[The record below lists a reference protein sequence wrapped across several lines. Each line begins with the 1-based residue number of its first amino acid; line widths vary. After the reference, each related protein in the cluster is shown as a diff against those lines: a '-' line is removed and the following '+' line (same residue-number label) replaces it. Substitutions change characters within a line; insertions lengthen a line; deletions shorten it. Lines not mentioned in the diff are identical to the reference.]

1 MERSDVSIPCGT
13 LTLEGVLETPG
24 TAKGPLPGAV
34 ICHPHPLYGGN
45 MHNNVVK
52 AARNALMDEG
62 FTCLR
67 FNFRGTGGSW
77 GKHGNGIEE
86 LEDVMAAVDFLEARS
101 EIDRKRLVIAG
112 YSFGCWVGLRAVA
125 RDSRIGL
132 LIGISPP
139 VNDYDFDF
147 LKKETRPKLLITGDR
162 DFVCS
167 KDRFLKLLDEI
178 PEPKKGIIIPGADH
192 FHGGNEGVIADE
204 TKAFLAQY
212 PFDERGD

>member
-13 LTLEGVLETPG
+13 LTLEGVLERPEM
-24 TAKGPLPGAV
+24 AKAPLPGAV

-45 MHNNVVK
+45 MHNSVVK
-52 AARNALMDEG
+52 AVRNALIDEG

-77 GKHGNGIEE
+77 GKHGNGIDE
-86 LEDVMAAVDFLEARS
+86 LEDVLAAVDFLEARS
-101 EIDRKRLVIAG
+101 EIDRKRLVLAG
-112 YSFGCWVGLRAVA
+112 YSFGCWVGLKAAA
-125 RDSRIGL
+125 RDPRLGR

-139 VNDYDFDF
+139 VDEYDFDF
-147 LKKETRPKLLITGDR
+147 LKQETRPKLLIAGDR

-178 PEPKKGIIIPGADH
+178 PEPKKGVIIPGADH
-192 FHGGNEGVIADE
+192 FHVGNEDVIVDE
-204 TKAFLAQY
+204 TKAFMAQY